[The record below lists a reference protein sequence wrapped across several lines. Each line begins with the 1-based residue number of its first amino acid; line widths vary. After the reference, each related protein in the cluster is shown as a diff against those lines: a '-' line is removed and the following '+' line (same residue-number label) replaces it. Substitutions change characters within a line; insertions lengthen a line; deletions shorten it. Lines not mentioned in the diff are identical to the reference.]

1 MSAGAAGERPRPERW
16 TRLAWLVFA
25 LFVASL
31 LVLGSRP
38 GGRLP
43 IFLYQEGR
51 FLLAFLALV
60 ALAIGVVS
68 SVRHRPFR
76 RPGRV
81 PALVALVFV
90 IGVVNYPF
98 PYPTSFEDRPSR
110 VAFRLPVEGEWKV
123 FWGGESPQTNRLA
136 AFYPDRR
143 YGLHL
148 VVERDGRTHTGDGE
162 RAGDYLAFGRPVL
175 APAAGRVVSVHDGER
190 DRARRDED
198 PGGPPFGN
206 RVVLEVAPGEFCWLT
221 HLRRGS
227 IRVREGEQ
235 VEAGQVLG
243 EVGWSG
249 RSPATPEPHVEC
261 FLASSPDPGR
271 GEAIPWRFENYLAD
285 GVLVASGL
293 PRGGVAQDGHLLGQR
308 VRQAPTPLADEGG

>member
-1 MSAGAAGERPRPERW
+1 MSERPRTEAW
-16 TRLAWLVFA
+16 TRLAWLVFG

-60 ALAIGVVS
+60 VLAIGAVTS
-68 SVRHRPFR
+68 ARRRPFR
-76 RPGRV
+76 RPGRL

-98 PYPTSFEDRPSR
+98 PYPTSYEDRPSR
-110 VAFRLPVEGEWKV
+110 IAFRLPVEGEWTV
-123 FWGGESPQTNRLA
+123 FWGGESPSTNRLA

-148 VVERDGRTHTGDGE
+148 VVVRDGRTHAGSGE
-162 RAGDYLAFGRPVL
+162 RAEDYYAFGRPVL
-175 APAAGRVVSVHDGER
+175 APAAGQVVSVHDGER
-190 DRARRDED
+190 DRERRGED

-206 RVVLEVAPGEFCWLT
+206 WVVLEVAPGEYLFLT
-221 HLRRGS
+221 HLRRGT
-227 IRVREGEQ
+227 IRVREGER
-235 VEAGQVLG
+235 VEAGDVVG

-249 RSPATPEPHVEC
+249 RSPVTPEPHVEC
-261 FLASSPDPGR
+261 FLASSPEPGR
-271 GEAIPWRFENYLAD
+271 GEAIPWRFEGYLSG
-285 GVLVASGL
+285 GVPAGPGL
-293 PRGGVAQDGHLLGQR
+293 PRGGVAQDGRLLGER
-308 VRQAPTPLADEGG
+308 VTPVPPAAPEDGW